1 MARHR
6 GAPARSRLIVTAD
19 DFGLDTGVNEA
30 VELASREGILTTASL
45 MVGAPAVAD
54 AVRRARRLPRLAVGL
69 HLVLADGEAVLPR
82 EQVAM
87 LTDERGRF
95 GDNMVKAGVRFFADP
110 RARRQLAAE
119 VRAQFE
125 AFRRHGLT
133 LDHVN
138 AHKHFHLHPTVLS
151 TIVSIGR
158 EYGLAAVRVPRE
170 AGREGALY
178 PWLMLMRRRLRRAGL
193 RCNDY
198 VLGLADT
205 GAMDESR
212 MLQGINRLAPGVT
225 ELYCHPASRTGIT
238 PAMGDYRHTDE
249 LAALLSPRV
258 AAAVEAAGIE
268 RISFRDLR

>member
-1 MARHR
+1 
-6 GAPARSRLIVTAD
+6 LIVTAD

-54 AVRRARRLPRLAVGL
+54 AVRRARRLPGLAVGL

-151 TIVSIGR
+151 TIVYIGR